1 MAEISEEMK
10 AVIQVTAEA
19 VVREAL
25 KNFRCEMNTV
35 IDLHSARCQASRLG
49 AFKGTVIAVVS
60 GIAVL
65 VGNYIKEKL
74 MGN

>member
-10 AVIQVTAEA
+10 AVIQVTAES

-25 KNFRCEMNTV
+25 KNFRCEMQTS